1 MSFKEFLKDKLIVVV
16 LLIFG
21 VATIE
26 ILMIPFNYGYF
37 MRLYIPIIIFVL
49 LFIGF
54 VVEFFKKKSFYDN
67 VLYMLDE
74 LEEKFLVNEI
84 IAFPDFLEGKI
95 FKECLDQIDKS
106 MIDNVNKFK
115 FMQDDYKDY
124 IELWIHEIKIPIATS
139 KMIIENNK
147 SMVTKSIDEELDK
160 VESFIEQALFYT
172 RSNTVEKDYFI
183 RNCNLRDVVNE
194 CVKKNRNVFIQEGV
208 SLVLHDLDV
217 CVSTD
222 CKWVVFI
229 LSQLLQ
235 NCVKYG
241 KKVCNLEI
249 ELFSKLGKECVVLC
263 VKDNGIGIAEGEV
276 SRVFD
281 KGFTGTNGRLSGKKS
296 TGLGLFLCKKLCDKL
311 GICIELSS
319 VQNEGTEVRLVFPYG
334 SFVGLF

>member
-1 MSFKEFLKDKLIVVV
+1 M
-16 LLIFG
+16 LIFG

-124 IELWIHEIKIPIATS
+124 IELWIHEIKIPIA
-139 KMIIENNK
+139 
-147 SMVTKSIDEELDK
+147 
-160 VESFIEQALFYT
+160 
-172 RSNTVEKDYFI
+172 
-183 RNCNLRDVVNE
+183 
-194 CVKKNRNVFIQEGV
+194 
-208 SLVLHDLDV
+208 
-217 CVSTD
+217 
-222 CKWVVFI
+222 
-229 LSQLLQ
+229 
-235 NCVKYG
+235 
-241 KKVCNLEI
+241 
-249 ELFSKLGKECVVLC
+249 
-263 VKDNGIGIAEGEV
+263 
-276 SRVFD
+276 SR
-281 KGFTGTNGRLSGKKS
+281 
-296 TGLGLFLCKKLCDKL
+296 
-311 GICIELSS
+311 
-319 VQNEGTEVRLVFPYG
+319 
-334 SFVGLF
+334 